1 MNQNP
6 RQNRQ
11 GRTGQQNRP
20 HNQNNQNG
28 QKRSNK
34 NRPAPNRNQQ
44 PNSQNK
50 QVDSRGPGGH
60 QRGNAKQLYEKY
72 KLMSQEKRASD
83 RHESESLSQYA
94 EHYYRVYAEFAAVEA
109 AAQVA
114 QENARLKRM
123 QDDIERR
130 ANSAVPEAVVVK
142 AAPEKSA
149 KTKTDNVR
157 QPEEDRPKKSL
168 KLKNSVKPEPSEKEE
183 KPVKP
188 EKPKRPRVSKKSEIP
203 QDMENPQT
211 PEEPK
216 KKPVRKP
223 RVKKIAPS
231 EDAGKADD
239 VKEDA

>member
-20 HNQNNQNG
+20 NNQNNQNG

-34 NRPAPNRNQQ
+34 NRPSPNRNQQ

-83 RHESESLSQYA
+83 RLESESLSQYA

-114 QENARLKRM
+114 QEKARLKRM

-130 ANSAVPEAVVVK
+130 ANSVVPEAPVVK
-142 AAPEKSA
+142 AEPEKVA
-149 KTKTDNVR
+149 KKMTDNVR
-157 QPEEDRPKKSL
+157 QPEEDRPKKPL
-168 KLKNSVKPEPSEKEE
+168 KLKNPAKPKPPEKEE
-183 KPVKP
+183 KP
-188 EKPKRPRVSKKSEIP
+188 EKPKRPRVSKKSDIP
-203 QDMENPQT
+203 QTIEKPET
-211 PEEPK
+211 SEEPK

-223 RVKKIAPS
+223 RVKKIAPLVD
-231 EDAGKADD
+231 EVKKDD
-239 VKEDA
+239 VRGDA